1 MAISIIENNN
11 LLNMIY
17 FNTNERLSNN
27 NFLKKASENVTE
39 NNLLN
44 NINYFTI
51 SNLNKN
57 NTLKCFE
64 IVSKDK
70 SEVLLKFE
78 GLSSENINNSKRLRL
93 KNLNEDSVYVNL
105 ETNEVFSGGALMYYG
120 VNIKRLFKNY
130 SDNTVHLK
138 VIKKIT

>member
-1 MAISIIENNN
+1 MEINIIENNN

-17 FNTNERLSNN
+17 INTNEELSNN
-27 NFLKKASENVTE
+27 KFIKITSGNFTGVNLVGNANYYTL
-39 NNLLN
+39 NNL
-44 NINYFTI
+44 T
-51 SNLNKN
+51 KN

-93 KNLNEDSVYVNL
+93 KNLNEDSIYINL

-120 VNIKRLFKNY
+120 VNIKKLFQN
-130 SDNTVHLK
+130 SSGDTIHLK
-138 VIKKIT
+138 ML